1 MINTDKKILAV
12 IPARGGSKGLPGKNI
27 KLLHGKP
34 LICYSID
41 AARGVLSDE
50 HICVSTDDKE
60 IIQIVENYG
69 LSVPFI
75 RPDELAT
82 DRSSVNDV
90 LLHALDFYKQR
101 SIDYDVVLLLQ
112 PTSPLRTSQD
122 IEKAFSLY
130 DDSIDMVVSVS
141 ISHAPSVLCK
151 ENHSGFVELMLNPT
165 AGRRQNVPVYYEY
178 NGAIYII
185 NPKSLREKGMSNF
198 EKKVKYIMPKH
209 RSIDIDDQYDF
220 MYAET
225 ILAYER

>member
-1 MINTDKKILAV
+1 MIDTNKKILAV
-12 IPARGGSKGLPGKNI
+12 IPARGGSKGLPGKNT

-41 AARGVLSDE
+41 AARGILPDE
-50 HICVSTDDKE
+50 HICVSTDDKD
-60 IIQIVENYG
+60 IIQIVEDYG
-69 LSVPFI
+69 LHVPFI

-82 DRSSVNDV
+82 DQSSVNDV
-90 LLHALDFYKQR
+90 LLHALDFYKHT
-101 SIDYDVVLLLQ
+101 SIYYDIVLLLQ

-122 IEKAFSLY
+122 IEEAFSLY

-151 ENHSGFVELMLNPT
+151 ENQSGFVELMLNPT

>member
-1 MINTDKKILAV
+1 MRNTNKKILAV
-12 IPARGGSKGLPGKNI
+12 IPARGGSKGLPGKNT

-41 AARGVLSDE
+41 AARGILPDE
-50 HICVSTDDKE
+50 HICVSTDDKD
-60 IIQIVENYG
+60 IIKIVEDYG
-69 LSVPFI
+69 LHVPFI

-82 DRSSVNDV
+82 DQSSVNDV
-90 LLHALDFYKQR
+90 LLHALDFYKHT
-101 SIDYDVVLLLQ
+101 SIYYDIVLLLQ

-122 IEKAFSLY
+122 IEEAFRLY
-130 DDSIDMVVSVS
+130 NDSIDMVVSVS
-141 ISHAPSVLCK
+141 ISHTPSVLCK
-151 ENHSGFVELMLNPT
+151 ETEFGFVELMLNPT
-165 AGRRQNVPVYYEY
+165 AGRRQNVPIYYEY

-209 RSIDIDDQYDF
+209 RSVDIDDQYDF

-225 ILAYER
+225 LLAHEY